1 MSVSSSGSS
10 SNPISSLLGGTSSS
24 SSTGYQLASQGSG
37 TPLQVTGLASGLDTN
52 SIIQELM
59 AIQQQ
64 PVTNL
69 QNQVTAVKASDT
81 QLTSIQTALQSLAS
95 NAQALTNATIN
106 ANTQTATSTD
116 PTTIAATTTANV
128 GAVVGG
134 YQIAVTQMASASQQT
149 FAFTSPTAADTVTI
163 GNGSASQTYQLQAGA
178 TAQDLVNTVNSDSNG
193 TVWGTVVNGNIVF
206 SDRATGSASTFSVSD
221 STSPSSLSQLSSQ
234 AGLDAKFTVNG
245 GAQQSSS
252 SNTVTTAIPG
262 VSLTFGG
269 TTTNPVTVTVSPPS
283 ISSSAVQ
290 TAAQNFITSYNS
302 VLTQI
307 QTQLSQTP
315 TASDPTQGTLYS
327 DPELQELL
335 NGMRTAMYTGGNG
348 LPTGMASM
356 LDLGVSTGATTG
368 SSTPSQS
375 AISGQLTLNA
385 TTLTQALTSNPSG
398 VSAVLQSFA
407 SSFSSMVNAVAAPG
421 GSIDSRIQSDGTQV
435 DALNNQIAT
444 MQAALA
450 DKQNALTQ
458 EFANLESALSQNQS
472 TSSWLTS
479 QISSLPG

>member
-10 SNPISSLLGGTSSS
+10 SSSLSSLIGGTTSS
-24 SSTGYQLASQGSG
+24 SSTGYLLSSQGSG
-37 TPLQVTGLASGLDTN
+37 TPLQITGLASGLDTN
-52 SIIQELM
+52 SIVQELM

-69 QNQVTAVKASDT
+69 QNEVSHVKAGDT
-81 QLTSIQTALQSLAS
+81 QLTSIQTALQTLAS
-95 NAQALTNATIN
+95 NAQALANTTIN
-106 ANTQTATSTD
+106 ANVQTATSTD
-116 PTTIAATTTANV
+116 PTTIAAATTANV

-134 YQIAVTQMASASQQT
+134 YQIAVSQMASASQQT
-149 FAFTSPTAADTVTI
+149 FSFTSPTAADTVTV

-178 TAQDLVNTVNSDSNG
+178 TAQDLVNAVNADNHG

-206 SDRATGSASTFSVSD
+206 SDRQTGSANTFTVSD
-221 STSPSSLSQLSSQ
+221 SASPSSLTQVSAQ

-245 GAQQSSS
+245 GAVQTSG

-315 TASDPTQGTLYS
+315 SSSDPTQGTLYA
-327 DPELQELL
+327 DPELQDLL
-335 NGMRTAMYTGGNG
+335 NNMRTAMYTGGSG
-348 LPTGMASM
+348 LPAGMASM
-356 LDLGVSTGATTG
+356 LDLGISTGATTG
-368 SSTPSQS
+368 SSAPSQS

-385 TTLTQALTSNPSG
+385 TTLAQALTSNPSG
-398 VSAVLQSFA
+398 VASVLQSFA
-407 SSFSSMVNAVAAPG
+407 SSFSSMVNSVAAPG
-421 GSIDSRIQSDGTQV
+421 GTIDSRIQSDTTQV

-479 QISSLPG
+479 QINSLPG